1 MYFESVF
8 IKPNN
13 FSINIYNINLQ
24 KKLIKIQNS
33 LFLALRWIAPLIGKF

>member
-13 FSINIYNINLQ
+13 LHIHIYNINLS
-24 KKLIKIQNS
+24 KNFMKIA
-33 LFLALRWIAPLIGKF
+33 FL